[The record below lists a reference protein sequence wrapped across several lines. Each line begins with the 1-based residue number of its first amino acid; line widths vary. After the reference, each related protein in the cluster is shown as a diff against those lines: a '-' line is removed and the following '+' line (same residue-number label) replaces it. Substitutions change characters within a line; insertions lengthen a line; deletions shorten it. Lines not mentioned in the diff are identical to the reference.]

1 MIRQMTLPSIKLNE
15 NQLADF
21 DQAIRK
27 EWLVTNGLGSY
38 AASTSLSINT
48 RKYHGLLVAALHPP
62 GDRTVC
68 LAKLDEELIVGNNI
82 FNIGANEFINVIQPT
97 GYHFLKEFSI
107 SPFPTFLY
115 KTENIEV
122 KKTIF
127 MPYERNAVVAVYHV
141 KNSGGIDSKMKVYP
155 LMSCR
160 HFQSVVDRLTK
171 QLDFT
176 QTSKAKEVNLVFS
189 QPSAT
194 LVSRAIEGTFSSN
207 LQWID
212 KLHYR
217 EEEEQK
223 ESSLDDCFQPGFFEF
238 TLPHK
243 QDSKFAI
250 ATAVTE
256 NNGEAI
262 TILNE
267 MGNCID
273 SIESLLTRELNR
285 KNSLLTQFYETHEG
299 VTEKDWLS
307 WILLAA
313 DSFIVK
319 RGERE
324 FIIAGYYRFE
334 PWGRDSFISLP
345 GLMLVTGRFDDARKV
360 LLKFSSYSKR
370 GLIPDYIDEKTGVP
384 AYNTVDAT
392 LWYVNAIWQ
401 YLKYTADFKVVK
413 ETFWDGL
420 KEIIDTHRK
429 GTKYDI
435 HVNRDGLLEHGSRL
449 TWMDAENDGV
459 AVTPRA
465 GKAVEIQ
472 ALWYNAL
479 RICEALAKKYGE
491 NTLAEDYSSMADKA
505 KSSFN
510 REFWNNEK
518 QCLFDV
524 VDEHGADRSSRSNQI
539 IAVGLDFTMLEKD
552 RQNLVVDFVMA
563 EFLTPY
569 GLRTLT
575 KSDPRY
581 RSIYFGDWKTRN
593 LAYHN
598 GPIWPWLTGPLTK
611 AYLKTKGKARRQLKF
626 AQETFLFPLF
636 NQQVIQSGVG
646 SISELY
652 DADLPYTT
660 GGCISQA
667 WSVAELLRAYVE
679 DTLQFRPPHEKEVL
693 ALICVPKLIK

>member
-1 MIRQMTLPSIKLNE
+1 MTLPSIKLDE
-15 NQLADF
+15 NQLTDF
-21 DQAIRK
+21 DQAIQR

-38 AASTSLSINT
+38 AASTALGINT

-68 LAKLDEELIVGNNI
+68 LAKLDEEVFVGNDI
-82 FNIGANEFINVIQPT
+82 FSLGANEFIDLIQPQ
-97 GYHFLKEFSI
+97 GYRFLKEFSV
-107 SPFPTFLY
+107 SPFPSYIY

-127 MPYERNAVVAVYHV
+127 MPYERNAVVAIYHV
-141 KNSGGIDSKMKVYP
+141 KNLGKMDSKMKVYP
-155 LMSCR
+155 VMSCR
-160 HFQSVVDRLTK
+160 HFQSVVDRTAKPLS
-171 QLDFT
+171 FT
-176 QTSKAKEVNLVFS
+176 QTSKAKEVDLVFS
-189 QPSAT
+189 QPNAT

-207 LQWID
+207 LHWID
-212 KLHYR
+212 KLRYR
-217 EEEEQK
+217 KEEEQN

-238 TLPHK
+238 TLPHNHE
-243 QDSKFAI
+243 SKFAL

-262 TILNE
+262 TTLNE
-267 MGNCID
+267 LGNCID
-273 SIESLLTRELNR
+273 AIESLQARELNR
-285 KNSLLTQFYETHEG
+285 KNSLLTQFYEAHQG
-299 VTEKDWLS
+299 VTERDWLS
-307 WILLAA
+307 WILLSA

-319 RGERE
+319 RGYRE

-345 GLMLVTGRFDDARKV
+345 GLMLVTGRYEDARKV
-360 LLKFSSYSKR
+360 LLKFSSYSNR

-392 LWYVNAIWQ
+392 LWYVNAVWQ
-401 YLKYTADFKVVK
+401 YLKYTADFKFVK

-420 KEIIDTHRK
+420 KDIIDTHRK

-435 HVNRDGLLEHGSRL
+435 RVDRDGLLEHGSRL
-449 TWMDAENDGV
+449 TWMDAENGGV

-479 RICEALAKKYGE
+479 RICEALAKNYGE
-491 NTLAEDYSSMADKA
+491 DILADDYSSMADRA

-510 REFWNNEK
+510 RDFWNNEK

-524 VDEHGADRSSRSNQI
+524 VDEHGADQSVRSNQI

-569 GLRTLT
+569 GLRTLS

-581 RSIYFGDWKTRN
+581 RGRYFGDWTTRN

-598 GPIWPWLTGPLTK
+598 GPVWPWLTGSLTK
-611 AYLKTKGKARRQLKF
+611 AYLRTKGQASRQLKF
-626 AQETFLFPLF
+626 AQETFLFPLLS
-636 NQQVIQSGVG
+636 QQVIQSGVG

-652 DADLPYTT
+652 DADLPYAP
-660 GGCISQA
+660 GGCIAQA
-667 WSVAELLRAYVE
+667 WNVAELLRAYVE
-679 DTLQFRPPHEKEVL
+679 DTLQFRPPHEKE
-693 ALICVPKLIK
+693 IFNP

>member
-1 MIRQMTLPSIKLNE
+1 MTRRMMLPSIKLKK
-15 NQLADF
+15 NQLDDF

-27 EWLVTNGLGSY
+27 EWIITNGLGSY

-62 GDRTVC
+62 VDRTVC
-68 LAKLDEELIVGNNI
+68 LVKLDEELNDDNSI
-82 FNIGANEFINVIQPT
+82 FNLGANEFINVIQPQ

-107 SPFPTFLY
+107 TPFPTYLY
-115 KTENIEV
+115 KTQNIEV

-127 MPYERNAVVAVYHV
+127 MPFERNAVVAVYNV
-141 KNSGGIDSKMKVYP
+141 KNSGKTDSKMKVYP

-160 HFQSVVDRLTK
+160 HFQSVVDRSAKPLSY
-171 QLDFT
+171 T

-189 QPSAT
+189 HPNAT

-207 LQWID
+207 LNWID
-212 KLHYR
+212 KLRYR
-217 EEEEQK
+217 EEEELN
-223 ESSLDDCFQPGFFEF
+223 ENSLDDCFQPGFFEF
-238 TLPHK
+238 ILPHK
-243 QDSKFAI
+243 HESKFAI

-262 TILNE
+262 TTLNE
-267 MGNCID
+267 MGNCMD
-273 SIESLLTRELNR
+273 AIESILTRELNR
-285 KNSLLTQFYETHEG
+285 KGSLLTHFYETHKI
-299 VTEKDWLS
+299 TKKNWLS

-319 RGERE
+319 RGNRE

-334 PWGRDSFISLP
+334 PWGRDTFISLP
-345 GLMLVTGRFDDARKV
+345 GLLLVTGRFDDARKV

-392 LWYVNAIWQ
+392 LWYVNAVWQ
-401 YLKYTADFKVVK
+401 YLKYTADFKFVK

-420 KEIIDTHRK
+420 KDIIDTHRK

-435 HVNRDGLLEHGSRL
+435 RVDRDGLLKHGPRL
-449 TWMDAENDGV
+449 TWMDAENNGV

-479 RICEALAKKYGE
+479 RICEALSKKYGE
-491 NTLAEDYSSMADKA
+491 DALAEDYSSMADKA
-505 KSSFN
+505 NLSFN
-510 REFWNNEK
+510 QEFWNTEK
-518 QCLFDV
+518 QCLFDDI
-524 VDEHGADRSSRSNQI
+524 DENGADRSIRSNQI
-539 IAVGLDFTMLEKD
+539 VAAGLDFSMLEKD
-552 RQNLVVDFVMA
+552 RQNLVVDFVIS

-569 GLRTLT
+569 GLRTLA
-575 KSDPRY
+575 KSDPHY
-581 RSIYFGDWKTRN
+581 KGKYLGDWETKN

-598 GPIWPWLTGPLTK
+598 GLIWPWLTGPLTK
-611 AYLKTKGKARRQLKF
+611 AYLKVKGTANQQLKF

-636 NQQVIQSGVG
+636 TQKVIQSGMG
-646 SISELY
+646 LISELY
-652 DADLPYTT
+652 EADLPYNS
-660 GGCISQA
+660 GGCPSQA
-667 WSVAELLRAYVE
+667 WSVAEPLRAYVE
-679 DTLQFRPPHEKEVL
+679 DTLQFRPPYEKEAL
-693 ALICVPKLIK
+693 ALI

>member
-1 MIRQMTLPSIKLNE
+1 M
-15 NQLADF
+15 
-21 DQAIRK
+21 
-27 EWLVTNGLGSY
+27 TNGLGSY
-38 AASTSLSINT
+38 AASTALSINT

-68 LAKLDEELIVGNNI
+68 LAKLDEEVIVGNDL
-82 FNIGANEFINVIQPT
+82 FSFGANEFIDVIQPK
-97 GYHFLKEFSI
+97 GYLFLKEFSV
-107 SPFPTFLY
+107 SPFPTFLFE
-115 KTENIEV
+115 TENIEV

-127 MPYERNAVVAVYHV
+127 MPYERTAVVAVYNV
-141 KNSGGIDSKMKVYP
+141 KNSGEMDSKMKVYP
-155 LMSCR
+155 SMSCR
-160 HFQSVVDRLTK
+160 HFQSVVDRSVK
-171 QLDFT
+171 QLNFT
-176 QTSKAKEVNLVFS
+176 QTSKPKEVELVFS
-189 QPSAT
+189 QPKAT
-194 LVSRAIEGTFSSN
+194 LVSRAIKGNFSPN

-212 KLHYR
+212 KLRYR

-238 TLPHK
+238 TLPRK
-243 QDSKFAI
+243 QEFKFAI
-250 ATAVTE
+250 ASAVTE

-262 TILNE
+262 TTLNE
-267 MGNCID
+267 MGNCIEA
-273 SIESLLTRELNR
+273 IESLLTQELNR
-285 KNSLLTQFYETHEG
+285 KNHLLTQFYGTHQG
-299 VTEKDWLS
+299 VTKKDWLS
-307 WILLAA
+307 WILLSA

-319 RGERE
+319 KGYRE

-345 GLMLVTGRFDDARKV
+345 GLLLVTGRFDDAKKV

-392 LWYVNAIWQ
+392 LWYINAVWQ
-401 YLKYTADFKVVK
+401 FLKYTADFKFVK

-420 KEIIDTHRK
+420 KDIIDNHRK

-435 HVNRDGLLEHGSRL
+435 RVNRDGLLEHGPRL

-479 RICEALAKKYGE
+479 RICETLAKKYGE
-491 NTLAEDYSSMADKA
+491 DSLADDYSLMANKA
-505 KSSFN
+505 KASFN

-518 QCLFDV
+518 QCLFDD
-524 VDEHGADRSSRSNQI
+524 VDEHEADQSVRSNQI

-569 GLRTLT
+569 GLRTLS

-581 RSIYFGDWKTRN
+581 RGRYFGDWKTRN
-593 LAYHN
+593 LSYHN
-598 GPIWPWLTGPLTK
+598 GAIWPWLTGPLTK
-611 AYLKTKGKARRQLKF
+611 AYLRTKGQASHQLKF

-636 NQQVIQSGVG
+636 SQQVIQGGLG

-652 DADLPYTT
+652 EGDLPHAP

-679 DTLQFRPPHEKEVL
+679 DTLQFRPPHEKE
-693 ALICVPKLIK
+693 AFNSERA

>member
-1 MIRQMTLPSIKLNE
+1 MLPSIKLNE

-38 AASTSLSINT
+38 ASSTALSINT
-48 RKYHGLLVAALHPP
+48 RKYHGLLVAAMHPP

-68 LAKLDEELIVGNNI
+68 LAKLDEEVIIGNDI
-82 FNIGANEFINVIQPT
+82 FSLGANEFIDVIKPR
-97 GYHFLKEFSI
+97 GYQFLKEFSV
-107 SPFPTFLY
+107 SPFPTYLY

-127 MPYERNAVVAVYHV
+127 MPHERNAVVAIYYV
-141 KNSGGIDSKMKVYP
+141 KNSGGLDAKMKVYP
-155 LMSCR
+155 LMSWR
-160 HFQSVVDRLTK
+160 HFQSVVDRSVKPLS
-171 QLDFT
+171 FT
-176 QTSKAKEVNLVFS
+176 QTSKAKEVELVFS
-189 QPSAT
+189 QPDAT
-194 LVSRAIEGTFSSN
+194 LVSRTIGGTFSSD

-212 KLHYR
+212 KLRYR

-223 ESSLDDCFQPGFFEF
+223 ESSVDDCFQPGFFEF
-238 TLPHK
+238 TLQHNC
-243 QDSKFAI
+243 DSKFAI
-250 ATAVTE
+250 ATSVTE
-256 NNGEAI
+256 NNGETI

-267 MGNCID
+267 MGNCIEA
-273 SIESLLTRELNR
+273 IESLLTREINR
-285 KNSLLTQFYETHEG
+285 KNSLLTQFYETHKG
-299 VTEKDWLS
+299 VTENDWLS

-345 GLMLVTGRFDDARKV
+345 GLLLVTGRFDDARKV

-392 LWYVNAIWQ
+392 LWYVNAVWQ
-401 YLKYTADFKVVK
+401 YLKYTADFKFVK

-420 KEIIDTHRK
+420 KDIIDTHRK

-435 HVNRDGLLEHGSRL
+435 HVDRDGLLEHGPRL
-449 TWMDAENDGV
+449 TWMDAENEGI

-472 ALWYNAL
+472 ALWYNTL
-479 RICEALAKKYGE
+479 RICEILAKKYGE
-491 NTLAEDYSSMADKA
+491 DTLANDYFSMAEKA

-510 REFWNNEK
+510 QQFWNNEK
-518 QCLFDV
+518 QCLFDD
-524 VDEHGADRSSRSNQI
+524 VDEHGANQSVRSNQI
-539 IAVGLDFTMLEKD
+539 IAVGLDFTMLERD

-569 GLRTLT
+569 GLRTLA
-575 KSDPRY
+575 KRDPRY
-581 RSIYFGDWKTRN
+581 RGRYFGDWKTRN

-598 GPIWPWLTGPLTK
+598 GAIWPWLTGPLTK
-611 AYLKTKGKARRQLKF
+611 AYLKTKGRTSLQLKF

-636 NQQVIQSGVG
+636 SQQVIQGGLG

-652 DADLPYTT
+652 DADLPHAP

-679 DTLQFRPPHEKEVL
+679 DTLQFRPPYEKEVFIPEL
-693 ALICVPKLIK
+693 V

>member
-1 MIRQMTLPSIKLNE
+1 MTLPSIKLDE

-38 AASTSLSINT
+38 AASTALSINT

-68 LAKLDEELIVGNNI
+68 LAKLDEEVFIGNDI
-82 FNIGANEFINVIQPT
+82 FSLGANEFIDAIQPQ
-97 GYHFLKEFSI
+97 GYRFLKEFSI
-107 SPFPTFLY
+107 SPFPTYLY

-122 KKTIF
+122 RKTIF
-127 MPYERNAVVAVYHV
+127 MPHERNAVVAVYHV
-141 KNSGGIDSKMKVYP
+141 KNSGDMDSKMKIYP
-155 LMSCR
+155 VMSCR
-160 HFQSVVDRLTK
+160 HFQSVVDRRAK
-171 QLDFT
+171 QLSFT
-176 QTSKAKEVNLVFS
+176 QTSKAKEVDLVFS
-189 QPSAT
+189 QPNAT
-194 LVSRAIEGTFSSN
+194 IVSRAIEGTFSAN
-207 LQWID
+207 LEWID

-217 EEEEQK
+217 EEEEQN
-223 ESSLDDCFQPGFFEF
+223 ESSFDDCFQPGFFEF

-243 QDSKFAI
+243 HDSNFAI

-273 SIESLLTRELNR
+273 AIESLLTRELNR
-285 KNSLLTQFYETHEG
+285 KNCLLTQFYDKHEG
-299 VTEKDWLS
+299 VTVKDWLS

-345 GLMLVTGRFDDARKV
+345 GLLLVTGRFDDARKV

-392 LWYVNAIWQ
+392 LWYVNAVWQ
-401 YLKYTADFKVVK
+401 YLKYTADFEFVK
-413 ETFWDGL
+413 DTCWDGL
-420 KEIIDTHRK
+420 KEIIDTHQK

-459 AVTPRA
+459 AVTSRA

-479 RICEALAKKYGE
+479 RICEVLAKKYGE
-491 NTLAEDYSSMADKA
+491 GALANNYSSMADKA

-510 REFWNNEK
+510 REFWNNER

-524 VDEHGADRSSRSNQI
+524 VDEHGADQSVRPNQI
-539 IAVGLDFTMLEKD
+539 IAVGLDFTMLEKE

-569 GLRTLT
+569 GLRTLA

-581 RSIYFGDWKTRN
+581 KGRYFGDWKMRN

-598 GPIWPWLTGPLTK
+598 GPVWPWLTGPLTK
-611 AYLKTKGKARRQLKF
+611 AYLRTKDQASRQLKF
-626 AQETFLFPLF
+626 AQETFLFPLLA
-636 NQQVIQSGVG
+636 QQVLQSGLG

-652 DADLPYTT
+652 DADLPYTP

-693 ALICVPKLIK
+693 AEI

>member
-15 NQLADF
+15 NQIADF

-141 KNSGGIDSKMKVYP
+141 KNSGGMDSKMKVYP

-160 HFQSVVDRLTK
+160 HFQSVVDRSAK
-171 QLDFT
+171 QLNFT
-176 QTSKAKEVNLVFS
+176 QTSKAREVGLVFS
-189 QPSAT
+189 QPNAT

-207 LQWID
+207 LKWID
-212 KLHYR
+212 KLRYR

-223 ESSLDDCFQPGFFEF
+223 ESSVDDCFQPGFFEF

-243 QDSKFAI
+243 HYSKFAI
-250 ATAVTE
+250 ATAVAE

-262 TILNE
+262 TTLNE
-267 MGNCID
+267 MGNCIGA
-273 SIESLLTRELNR
+273 IESLLNRELNR
-285 KNSLLTQFYETHEG
+285 KTNLLTQFNKSHKG
-299 VTEKDWLS
+299 VTKRDWLN

-345 GLMLVTGRFDDARKV
+345 GLLLVTGRFEDARKI

-392 LWYVNAIWQ
+392 LWYVNAVWQ
-401 YLKYTADFKVVK
+401 YLKYTADFEFVK
-413 ETFWDGL
+413 DTFWDGL
-420 KEIIDTHRK
+420 KDIIETHRK
-429 GTKYDI
+429 GTIFGIQVD
-435 HVNRDGLLEHGSRL
+435 RDGLLEHGPRL
-449 TWMDAENDGV
+449 TWMDAENDGM
-459 AVTPRA
+459 AVTSRA

-479 RICEALAKKYGE
+479 RICEILAKKYGE
-491 NTLAEDYSSMADKA
+491 DALADDYSSMAHKT

-510 REFWNNEK
+510 QQFWNNEK

-524 VDEHGADRSSRSNQI
+524 MDEHGADQSVRPNQI

-552 RQNLVVDFVMA
+552 KQNLVVDFVIT

-569 GLRTLT
+569 GLRTLS
-575 KSDPRY
+575 KSDLRY
-581 RSIYFGDWKTRN
+581 RGRYFGDWKTRN

-598 GPIWPWLTGPLTK
+598 GPVWPWLTGPLTK
-611 AYLKTKGKARRQLKF
+611 AYLKTKGHASGQLKF
-626 AQETFLFPLF
+626 VQERFLFPLF
-636 NQQVIQSGVG
+636 SQQVIQSGVG

-652 DADLPYTT
+652 DGDLPYAP
-660 GGCISQA
+660 GGCITQA

-679 DTLQFRPPHEKEVL
+679 DALQFRPPYEKEVFS
-693 ALICVPKLIK
+693 PK

>member
-1 MIRQMTLPSIKLNE
+1 MTRRMMLPSIKLNE

-21 DQAIRK
+21 NQAIQK
-27 EWLVTNGLGSY
+27 EWIVTNGLGSY

-62 GDRTVC
+62 VDRTVC

-82 FNIGANEFINVIQPT
+82 FNLGANEFINIIQPQ
-97 GYHFLKEFSI
+97 GYQFLKEFSI
-107 SPFPTFLY
+107 SPFPTYLY
-115 KTENIEV
+115 KTKNIEV

-127 MPYERNAVVAVYHV
+127 MPFERNAVIALYNV
-141 KNSGGIDSKMKVYP
+141 KNSGRTDSKMKVYP

-160 HFQSVVDRLTK
+160 HFQSVVDRSSKPLS
-171 QLDFT
+171 FT
-176 QTSKAKEVNLVFS
+176 QTSKPKEVDIVFNH
-189 QPSAT
+189 PNAT

-207 LQWID
+207 LNWID
-212 KLHYR
+212 KLRYR
-217 EEEEQK
+217 EEEELN
-223 ESSLDDCFQPGFFEF
+223 ENSLDDCFQPGFFEF

-243 QDSKFAI
+243 NESKFAI

-262 TILNE
+262 TTLNE
-267 MGNCID
+267 IGNCMD
-273 SIESLLTRELNR
+273 AIESLLTRELNC
-285 KNSLLTQFYETHEG
+285 KNSLLTQFYETHKI
-299 VTEKDWLS
+299 TKKNWLS

-319 RGERE
+319 RGNRE

-334 PWGRDSFISLP
+334 PWGRDTFISLP
-345 GLMLVTGRFDDARKV
+345 GLLLVTGRFDDARKV

-392 LWYVNAIWQ
+392 LWYVNAVWQ
-401 YLKYTADFKVVK
+401 YLKYTADFKFVK

-420 KEIIDTHRK
+420 KDIIDTHRK
-429 GTKYDI
+429 GTKYEIRVD
-435 HVNRDGLLEHGSRL
+435 RDGLLKHGSRL
-449 TWMDAENDGV
+449 TWMDAENNGV

-479 RICEALAKKYGE
+479 RICEALSKKYGE
-491 NTLAEDYSSMADKA
+491 EPLAEDYSTMAKKA
-505 KSSFN
+505 NSSFN
-510 REFWNNEK
+510 QDFWNTEK
-518 QCLFDV
+518 QCLFDDI
-524 VDEHGADRSSRSNQI
+524 DENGADRSLRSNQI
-539 IAVGLDFTMLEKD
+539 IAAGLDFSMLEKD
-552 RQNLVVDFVMA
+552 RQNLVVDFVIS

-569 GLRTLT
+569 GLRTLA
-575 KSDPRY
+575 KSDPHY
-581 RSIYFGDWKTRN
+581 KGKYLGDWETKN

-598 GPIWPWLTGPLTK
+598 GLIWPWLTGPLTK
-611 AYLKTKGKARRQLKF
+611 AYLKAKGTTSHQLKF

-636 NQQVIQSGVG
+636 QRVIQNGVG

-652 DADLPYTT
+652 EADLPYMA
-660 GGCISQA
+660 GGCPSQA

-679 DTLQFRPPHEKEVL
+679 DTLQFRPPHEKEAL
-693 ALICVPKLIK
+693 ALI

>member
-1 MIRQMTLPSIKLNE
+1 MTLPSIKLSE

-27 EWLVTNGLGSY
+27 EWLVTNGLGGY
-38 AASTSLSINT
+38 AASTALSINT

-68 LAKLDEELIVGNNI
+68 LEKLDEEVFVGNDI
-82 FNIGANEFINVIQPT
+82 FSLGANEFIDIIQPQ
-97 GYHFLKEFSI
+97 GYRFLKEFNI
-107 SPFPTFLY
+107 SPFPTYLY

-122 KKTIF
+122 KKTIL
-127 MPYERNAVVAVYHV
+127 MPYERNAVVAIYHV
-141 KNSGGIDSKMKVYP
+141 KNSGKMDSKMKVYP

-160 HFQSVVDRLTK
+160 HFQSVVDRSAK
-171 QLDFT
+171 QLSFT
-176 QTSKAKEVNLVFS
+176 QTSKAKEVELVFS
-189 QPSAT
+189 QPIAT

-207 LQWID
+207 LKWIN
-212 KLHYR
+212 KLRYR
-217 EEEEQK
+217 EEEAQR
-223 ESSLDDCFQPGFFEF
+223 ESSVDDCFQPGFFEF
-238 TLPHK
+238 TLPNKH
-243 QDSKFAI
+243 DSKFAI
-250 ATAVTE
+250 VTAVTE

-267 MGNCID
+267 MGNSID
-273 SIESLLTRELNR
+273 AIESLLTRELNR

-360 LLKFSSYSKR
+360 LLKFSSYSKQ
-370 GLIPDYIDEKTGVP
+370 GLIPDYIDENTGVP

-392 LWYVNAIWQ
+392 LWYVNAVWQ
-401 YLKYTADFKVVK
+401 YLKYTADFEFVK
-413 ETFWDGL
+413 ATFWDGL
-420 KEIIDTHRK
+420 KDIIDTHEK

-435 HVNRDGLLEHGSRL
+435 HVDQDGLLEHGSRL

-459 AVTPRA
+459 AVTSRA

-479 RICEALAKKYGE
+479 RICEILAKKYGE
-491 NTLAEDYSSMADKA
+491 DALADDYSSMADKA

-510 REFWNNEK
+510 RKFWNNER

-524 VDEHGADRSSRSNQI
+524 VDEHGADQSVRSNQI
-539 IAVGLDFTMLEKD
+539 IAVGLDFIMLEKD

-569 GLRTLT
+569 GLRTLA

-581 RSIYFGDWKTRN
+581 RGRYFGDWKTRN

-598 GPIWPWLTGPLTK
+598 GPVWPWLTGPLTK
-611 AYLKTKGKARRQLKF
+611 AYLRTKSQASRQLKF
-626 AQETFLFPLF
+626 AQETFLFPLLI
-636 NQQVIQSGVG
+636 QQTIQSGLG

-652 DADLPYTT
+652 DADLPYTA
-660 GGCISQA
+660 GGCLSQA

-679 DTLQFRPPHEKEVL
+679 DTLQFRPPHEKEVFN
-693 ALICVPKLIK
+693 PKLV

>member
-1 MIRQMTLPSIKLNE
+1 MILQMTLPSIKLNE

-21 DQAIRK
+21 DQAIRR

-38 AASTSLSINT
+38 AASTALSVNT

-68 LAKLDEELIVGNNI
+68 LAKLDEELIVGNDI
-82 FNIGANEFINVIQPT
+82 FNLGANEFINVIQPQ
-97 GYHFLKEFSI
+97 GYHFLKEVSI

-115 KTENIEV
+115 KIENIEV

-141 KNSGGIDSKMKVYP
+141 KNSGGMDSKMKVYP
-155 LMSCR
+155 LMNCR
-160 HFQSVVDRLTK
+160 HFQSVVDRLDK
-171 QLDFT
+171 QLNFT
-176 QTSKAKEVNLVFS
+176 QSSKAKEVNLVFS

-194 LVSRAIEGTFSSN
+194 LVSRAIEGTFFSN

-212 KLHYR
+212 KLYYR
-217 EEEEQK
+217 EEAEQK
-223 ESSLDDCFQPGFFEF
+223 ESNLDDCFQPGFFEF
-238 TLPHK
+238 NLPHE

-256 NNGEAI
+256 NNGES
-262 TILNE
+262 TTTLNE
-267 MGNCID
+267 MGNCMEA
-273 SIESLLTRELNR
+273 IESLLNTELNR
-285 KNSLLTQFYETHEG
+285 KNNLLTQFYETHTG
-299 VTEKDWLS
+299 VAEKDWLS

-319 RGERE
+319 RGYRE

-392 LWYVNAIWQ
+392 LWYVNAVWQ

-420 KEIIDTHRK
+420 KDIIDTHQK

-435 HVNRDGLLEHGSRL
+435 HVERDGLLKHGSRL

-491 NTLAEDYSSMADKA
+491 DSLAEDYSSMADKA

-510 REFWNNEK
+510 REFWNDEK

-524 VDEHGADRSSRSNQI
+524 VDEHGADRSGRPNQI
-539 IAVGLDFTMLEKD
+539 IAVGLDYTMLEKD
-552 RQNLVVDFVMA
+552 RQNLVVNFVMT

-569 GLRTLT
+569 GLRTLA
-575 KSDPRY
+575 KSDSRY
-581 RSIYFGDWKTRN
+581 KSIYFGDWKTRN

-598 GPIWPWLTGPLTK
+598 GPVWPWLTGPLTK
-611 AYLKTKGKARRQLKF
+611 AYLKTKGKSSRQLKF

-652 DADLPYTT
+652 DAELPYTA

-679 DTLQFRPPHEKEVL
+679 DTLQFRPTL
-693 ALICVPKLIK
+693 

>member
-1 MIRQMTLPSIKLNE
+1 MLPSIKLNE

-38 AASTSLSINT
+38 ASSTALSINT
-48 RKYHGLLVAALHPP
+48 RKYHGLLVAAMHPP

-68 LAKLDEELIVGNNI
+68 LAKLDEEVIIGNDI
-82 FNIGANEFINVIQPT
+82 FSLGANEFIDVIKPR
-97 GYHFLKEFSI
+97 GYQFLKEFSV
-107 SPFPTFLY
+107 SPLPTYLY

-127 MPYERNAVVAVYHV
+127 MPHERNAVVAIYYV
-141 KNSGGIDSKMKVYP
+141 KNSGGLDAKMKVYP
-155 LMSCR
+155 LMSWR
-160 HFQSVVDRLTK
+160 HFQSVVDRSVKPLS
-171 QLDFT
+171 FT
-176 QTSKAKEVNLVFS
+176 QTSKAKEVELVFS
-189 QPSAT
+189 QPDAT
-194 LVSRAIEGTFSSN
+194 LVSRTIGGTFSSD

-212 KLHYR
+212 KLRYR

-223 ESSLDDCFQPGFFEF
+223 ESSVDDCFQPGFFEF
-238 TLPHK
+238 TLQHNC
-243 QDSKFAI
+243 DSKFAI
-250 ATAVTE
+250 ATSVTE
-256 NNGEAI
+256 NNGETI

-267 MGNCID
+267 MGNCIEA
-273 SIESLLTRELNR
+273 IESLLTREINR
-285 KNSLLTQFYETHEG
+285 KNSLLTQFYETHKG
-299 VTEKDWLS
+299 VTENDWLS

-345 GLMLVTGRFDDARKV
+345 GLLLVTGRFDDARKV

-392 LWYVNAIWQ
+392 LWYVNAVWQ
-401 YLKYTADFKVVK
+401 YLKYTADFKFVK

-420 KEIIDTHRK
+420 KDIIDTHRK

-435 HVNRDGLLEHGSRL
+435 HVDRDGLLEHGPRL
-449 TWMDAENDGV
+449 TWMDAENEGI

-472 ALWYNAL
+472 ALWYNTL
-479 RICEALAKKYGE
+479 RICEILAKKYGE
-491 NTLAEDYSSMADKA
+491 DTLANDYFSMAEKA

-510 REFWNNEK
+510 QQFWNNEK
-518 QCLFDV
+518 QCLFDD
-524 VDEHGADRSSRSNQI
+524 VDEHGANQSVRSNQI
-539 IAVGLDFTMLEKD
+539 IAVGLDFTMLERD

-569 GLRTLT
+569 GLRTLA
-575 KSDPRY
+575 KRDPRY
-581 RSIYFGDWKTRN
+581 RGRYFGDWKTRN

-598 GPIWPWLTGPLTK
+598 GAIWPWLTGPLTK
-611 AYLKTKGKARRQLKF
+611 AYLKTKGRTSLQLKF

-636 NQQVIQSGVG
+636 SQQVIQGGLG

-652 DADLPYTT
+652 DADLPHAP

-679 DTLQFRPPHEKEVL
+679 DTLQFRPPYEKEVFIPEL
-693 ALICVPKLIK
+693 V

>member
-1 MIRQMTLPSIKLNE
+1 MTLPSIKINE

-21 DQAIRK
+21 DRAIQK

-38 AASTSLSINT
+38 AASTALSVNT

-68 LAKLDEELIVGNNI
+68 LVKLDEEIFVGNEI
-82 FNIGANEFINVIQPT
+82 FSLGANEFIDGIQPQ
-97 GYHFLKEFSI
+97 GYRFLKEFNI
-107 SPFPTFLY
+107 SPFPTYLY

-122 KKTIF
+122 RKTIF
-127 MPYERNAVVAVYHV
+127 IPHERNAVVALYHV
-141 KNSGGIDSKMKVYP
+141 KNSGGMDSKLKVYP
-155 LMSCR
+155 VMSCR
-160 HFQSVVDRLTK
+160 HFQSVIDRSAK
-171 QLDFT
+171 QLSFT
-176 QTSKAKEVNLVFS
+176 QTSKAREVKLVFS
-189 QPSAT
+189 QPNAT
-194 LVSRAIEGTFSSN
+194 LVSRAIEGTFSSD
-207 LQWID
+207 LKWID
-212 KLHYR
+212 KLRYR

-238 TLPHK
+238 ALPHEH
-243 QDSKFAI
+243 DSKFAL

-256 NNGEAI
+256 NDGEAI

-273 SIESLLTRELNR
+273 VIESLLTRELNH
-285 KNSLLTQFYETHEG
+285 KNCLLTQFYKMHKG

-345 GLMLVTGRFDDARKV
+345 GLMLVTGRFDDARKI
-360 LLKFSSYSKR
+360 LLKFSSYSTR

-392 LWYVNAIWQ
+392 LWYVNAVWQ
-401 YLKYTADFKVVK
+401 YLKYTADFEFVK
-413 ETFWDGL
+413 DTLWDGL
-420 KEIIDTHRK
+420 KDIIDAHRK
-429 GTKYDI
+429 GTKFDI
-435 HVNRDGLLEHGSRL
+435 HVDRDGLLKHGSRL

-459 AVTPRA
+459 AVTSRA

-479 RICEALAKKYGE
+479 RICEILAKKYGE
-491 NTLAEDYSSMADKA
+491 NALADDYSSMAEKA

-510 REFWNNEK
+510 QQFWNNEK

-524 VDEHGADRSSRSNQI
+524 VHEHGADQSLRSNQI

-569 GLRTLT
+569 GLRTLA
-575 KSDPRY
+575 KNDPRY
-581 RSIYFGDWKTRN
+581 RGRYFGDWKTRN

-598 GPIWPWLTGPLTK
+598 GLVWPWLTGPLTK
-611 AYLKTKGKARRQLKF
+611 AYLRTKGQASHQLKF
-626 AQETFLFPLF
+626 AQETFLFPLLS
-636 NQQVIQSGVG
+636 QQVIQSGLG

-652 DADLPYTT
+652 DADVPYAA

-667 WSVAELLRAYVE
+667 WSVAELLRSYVE
-679 DTLQFRPPHEKEVL
+679 DTLQFRPPHEKE
-693 ALICVPKLIK
+693 IFSPKLV

>member
-1 MIRQMTLPSIKLNE
+1 MTLPSIKLDE
-15 NQLADF
+15 NQLTDF
-21 DQAIRK
+21 DQTIQR

-38 AASTSLSINT
+38 AASTALGINT

-68 LAKLDEELIVGNNI
+68 LAKLDEEVFVGNDI
-82 FNIGANEFINVIQPT
+82 FSLGANEFIDLIQPQ
-97 GYHFLKEFSI
+97 GYRFLKEFSV
-107 SPFPTFLY
+107 SPFPSYIY

-127 MPYERNAVVAVYHV
+127 MPYERNAVVAIYHV
-141 KNSGGIDSKMKVYP
+141 KNLGKMDSKMKVYP
-155 LMSCR
+155 VMSCR
-160 HFQSVVDRLTK
+160 HFQSVVDRTAKPLS
-171 QLDFT
+171 FT
-176 QTSKAKEVNLVFS
+176 QTSKAKEVDLVFS
-189 QPSAT
+189 QPKAT

-207 LQWID
+207 LHWID
-212 KLHYR
+212 KLRYR
-217 EEEEQK
+217 KEEEQN

-238 TLPHK
+238 TLPHNHE
-243 QDSKFAI
+243 SKFAL

-262 TILNE
+262 TTLNE

-273 SIESLLTRELNR
+273 AIESLQARELNR
-285 KNSLLTQFYETHEG
+285 KNSLLTQFYEAHQG
-299 VTEKDWLS
+299 VTERDWLS
-307 WILLAA
+307 WILLSA

-319 RGERE
+319 RGYRE

-345 GLMLVTGRFDDARKV
+345 GLMLVTGRYEDARKV
-360 LLKFSSYSKR
+360 LLKFSSYSNR

-392 LWYVNAIWQ
+392 LWYVNAVWQ
-401 YLKYTADFKVVK
+401 YLKYTADFKFVK

-420 KEIIDTHRK
+420 KDIIDTHRK

-435 HVNRDGLLEHGSRL
+435 RVDRDGLLEHGSRL
-449 TWMDAENDGV
+449 TWMDAENGGV

-479 RICEALAKKYGE
+479 RICEALAKNYGE
-491 NTLAEDYSSMADKA
+491 DILADDYSSMADRA

-510 REFWNNEK
+510 RDFWNNEK

-524 VDEHGADRSSRSNQI
+524 VDEHGADQSVRSNQI

-569 GLRTLT
+569 GLRTLA

-581 RSIYFGDWKTRN
+581 RGRYFGDWTTRN

-598 GPIWPWLTGPLTK
+598 GPVWPWLTGSLTK
-611 AYLKTKGKARRQLKF
+611 AYLRTKGQASRQLKF
-626 AQETFLFPLF
+626 AQETFLFPLLS
-636 NQQVIQSGVG
+636 QQVIQSGIG

-652 DADLPYTT
+652 DADLPYAP
-660 GGCISQA
+660 GGCITQA

-679 DTLQFRPPHEKEVL
+679 DTLQFRPPHEKE
-693 ALICVPKLIK
+693 IFNP